1 MSEENVS
8 DWMNIYGVDRS
19 KALEQIRR
27 VLVDTKS
34 AHRMVDDTDINW
46 EKCKKCT
53 YVDYGLRG
61 CYWNF
66 RDCDKHYTPS
76 RDVV

>member
-1 MSEENVS
+1 MSESNISNWMKIYKVS
-8 DWMNIYGVDRS
+8 RD

-27 VLVDTKS
+27 VLVDTKG
-34 AHRMVDDTDINW
+34 AHRMVDDTDIDW
-46 EKCKKCT
+46 EKCRKCT

-66 RDCDKHYTPS
+66 IDCDKHYTKS
-76 RDVV
+76 KEVD